1 MLLSVLWQTG
11 ELTLAELLQLWA
23 ECEVLLVELLLLSS
37 GQSLPRRGVRKRRQS
52 ELLVLELLGD
62 GQSLSGR
69 QDQRVSVAEVNI
81 TEVTNQSLPLF
92 A

>member
-52 ELLVLELLGD
+52 ELLVLQLLGD

>member
-37 GQSLPRRGVRKRRQS
+37 GQSLPRCGVRKRRQS
-52 ELLVLELLGD
+52 ELLVLQLLGD